1 MIAFTCPGCTKAF
14 SVKDDFAG
22 RKTKCPKCHAVL
34 LVPTLIP
41 TPAPPRVPAPAKTA
55 APKLMRCNAC
65 GQEMAR
71 AAAACPKCGA
81 PNNWVHPEIER
92 FLNSIG
98 QFDHMPPFDVNW
110 DRFILRG
117 TAEVKR
123 GAHALGDFGGK
134 AMAVGLLSML
144 LGAFLPGTL
153 GILVPWI
160 IGPLGLFGGLV
171 LILVSSLGNYK
182 ASDFVVTFTVDFSQ
196 SPPRWQSD
204 DDEFWKDVKQF
215 FFVESFAP

>member
-1 MIAFTCPGCTKAF
+1 VIALTCPGCAKAF
-14 SVKDDFAG
+14 SVKDELAG
-22 RKTKCPKCHAVL
+22 RKTKCPKCHTAL
-34 LVPTLIP
+34 LVPM
-41 TPAPPRVPAPAKTA
+41 AMPAPAPSLVPEPAKTP
-55 APKLMRCNAC
+55 APKLMPCNAC
-65 GQEMAR
+65 CEQMAI

-81 PNNWVHPEIER
+81 PNNWLHPEIER
-92 FLNSIG
+92 FRASLG
-98 QFDHMPPFDVNW
+98 QFSHMPPFNVNW
-110 DRFILRG
+110 DRFVLRG

-123 GAHALGDFGGK
+123 GAHALGDFGLK

-144 LGAFLPGTL
+144 VGAFLPGTL

-171 LILVSSLGNYK
+171 LMLVSSLGNLK
-182 ASDFVVTFTVDFSQ
+182 DSDFVVSFVVDFSQ

-215 FFVESFAP
+215 FFAESFAT

>member
-1 MIAFTCPGCTKAF
+1 MIAFTCPGCEKAF

-22 RKTKCPKCHAVL
+22 RKTKCPKCHTVL
-34 LVPTLIP
+34 LVPMAATAP
-41 TPAPPRVPAPAKTA
+41 AAPPVLAPSNTPV
-55 APKLMRCNAC
+55 PKLMPCNAC
-65 GQEMAR
+65 GQQIAMT
-71 AAAACPKCGA
+71 AAACPKCGA
-81 PNNWVHPEIER
+81 PNNWLHPEIER
-92 FLNSIG
+92 FRASLG
-98 QFDHMPPFDVNW
+98 QFGHMPPFNVNW
-110 DRFILRG
+110 DRSVLRG

-123 GAHALGDFGGK
+123 GAHALGDFGWK

-153 GILVPWI
+153 GVLVPWV

-171 LILVSSLGNYK
+171 LMLVSTLGNTK
-182 ASDFVVTFTVDFSQ
+182 TSDFVVSFVVDFSH

-215 FFVESFAP
+215 FFAESLAS